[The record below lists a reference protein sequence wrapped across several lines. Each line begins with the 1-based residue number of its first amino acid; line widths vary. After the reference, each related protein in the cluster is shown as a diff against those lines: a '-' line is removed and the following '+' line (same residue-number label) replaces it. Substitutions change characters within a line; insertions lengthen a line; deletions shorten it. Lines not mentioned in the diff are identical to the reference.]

1 MFINYICK
9 NKHFKFSSQMFDKP
23 FTLDSTVRLI
33 IRLSMLS
40 LLIYAIYTLGDVLL
54 PFVAAWFV
62 AYMLNPFVNFFQK
75 KIKIKNRTLS
85 VVIVLIL
92 LIGIITGFV
101 YFILNSLSKEL
112 ADLEFLA
119 QQFISKH
126 DTSAYPEAI
135 KPHIERFLASIN
147 INEWLQQFT
156 YDEFINDLVPQAF
169 EVVSASLKY
178 VAGAVVIFLFTLYL
192 FFIMK
197 DFDNLSDKWNK
208 YVPEQ
213 YRDFSIKLLHDMGRY
228 MNTYF
233 RKQALISI
241 IVGTLFAIAFSII
254 GLEMAI
260 GLGLLIAVLHM
271 IPYMHTLGMIPAVFV
286 ALVQSAQYGDSF
298 GLYVL
303 YIVLA
308 FAVIQV
314 IVDAVLVP
322 KIMGDATGLNPAVI
336 LLSLSIWGALFGIL
350 GMIIA
355 LPITTLIVS
364 YYEYYVL
371 KKGVID
377 EK

>member
-1 MFINYICK
+1 
-9 NKHFKFSSQMFDKP
+9 MFDKP

-33 IRLSMLS
+33 IRLSIFS
-40 LLIYAIYTLGDVLL
+40 LLIYAIYTLGDILL

-85 VVIVLIL
+85 VIIVLIL
-92 LIGIITGFV
+92 LLGLISGFI

-112 ADLEFLA
+112 ADIEILA

-126 DTSAYPEAI
+126 NTSTYPEVI
-135 KPHIERFLASIN
+135 RPHLEKFLASIN

-156 YDEFINDLVPQAF
+156 YDEFFSDLVPQAF
-169 EVVSASLKY
+169 KVVSASLRY
-178 VAGAVVIFLFTLYL
+178 VAGAIVLFLFTLYL

-208 YVPEQ
+208 YVPTK
-213 YRDFSIKLLHDMGRY
+213 YRDFSVKLIGDMSKY

-271 IPYMHTLGMIPAVFV
+271 IPYMHTLGIIPAVFV
-286 ALVQSAQYGDSF
+286 ALVQSAQYGNNF

-308 FAVIQV
+308 FIIIQ
-314 IVDAVLVP
+314 IIIDAVLVP

-371 KKGVID
+371 KKGVTKNEEQKD
-377 EK
+377 K

>member
-1 MFINYICK
+1 MFE
-9 NKHFKFSSQMFDKP
+9 KP

-33 IRLSMLS
+33 IRLSIFS
-40 LLIYAIYTLGDVLL
+40 LLIYAVYTLGDVLL

-62 AYMLNPFVNFFQK
+62 AYMLNPFVNFFQN
-75 KIKIKNRTLS
+75 KIKIKNRTAS

-92 LIGIITGFV
+92 LMGLIGGFV
-101 YFILNSLSKEL
+101 YFIWDSLSKEL
-112 ADLEFLA
+112 SDIQYLA
-119 QQFISKH
+119 HQYVSNNN
-126 DTSAYPEAI
+126 TSQYPGFI
-135 KPHIERFLASIN
+135 KPHLEKFLASIN
-147 INEWLQQFT
+147 IEGWLKEFT
-156 YDEFINDLVPQAF
+156 YDEFINDLIPQAF

-178 VAGAVVIFLFTLYL
+178 VAGAVVLFLFTLYL

-208 YVPEQ
+208 YVPVQ
-213 YRDFSIKLLHDMGRY
+213 YRDFSIKLLHDMGNY

-286 ALVQSAQYGDSF
+286 ALVQSAQYGNNF

-303 YIVLA
+303 YIILA
-308 FAVIQV
+308 FGIIQV

-355 LPITTLIVS
+355 LPVTTLIVS
-364 YYEYYVL
+364 YYEFYVL
-371 KKGVID
+371 KKGVARD
-377 EK
+377 EEQKNQ

>member
-1 MFINYICK
+1 MFE
-9 NKHFKFSSQMFDKP
+9 KP

-33 IRLSMLS
+33 IRLSIFA
-40 LLIYAIYTLGDVLL
+40 LLIYAVYMLGDVLL

-62 AYMLNPFVNFFQK
+62 AYMLNPFVNFFQNK
-75 KIKIKNRTLS
+75 LKIKNRTAS

-92 LIGIITGFV
+92 LIGLIGAFV

-112 ADLEFLA
+112 EDLQFLA
-119 QQFISKH
+119 TEFISNQG
-126 DTSAYPEAI
+126 TAQYPGFI
-135 KPHIERFLASIN
+135 KPHIEKFLASIN
-147 INEWLQQFT
+147 IKQWLEQFT
-156 YDEFINDLVPQAF
+156 YEEFINDLVPQAF

-213 YRDFSIKLLHDMGRY
+213 YRDFSIKLLHDMGKY

-241 IVGTLFAIAFSII
+241 IVGTLFAIAFSIM
-254 GLEMAI
+254 GLGMSI

-271 IPYMHTLGMIPAVFV
+271 IPYMHTLGIIPALFV

-308 FAVIQV
+308 FGIIQV

-336 LLSLSIWGALFGIL
+336 LLSLSIWGAMFGIL

-371 KKGVID
+371 KIGATQKEEIKN
-377 EK
+377 E

>member
-1 MFINYICK
+1 
-9 NKHFKFSSQMFDKP
+9 
-23 FTLDSTVRLI
+23 
-33 IRLSMLS
+33 
-40 LLIYAIYTLGDVLL
+40 
-54 PFVAAWFV
+54 VAAWFV
-62 AYMLNPFVNFFQK
+62 AYMLNPIVNFFQN
-75 KIKIKNRTLS
+75 KIKIKNRTAS

-92 LIGIITGFV
+92 LMGLIGGFV
-101 YFILNSLSKEL
+101 YFIWNSLSKEL
-112 ADLEFLA
+112 SDIQYLAHQYVSNNNTSQYPGFIRPHLEKF
-119 QQFISKH
+119 F
-126 DTSAYPEAI
+126 
-135 KPHIERFLASIN
+135 ASIN
-147 INEWLQQFT
+147 IEGWLKEFT
-156 YDEFINDLVPQAF
+156 YDDFINDLVPQAF

-178 VAGAVVIFLFTLYL
+178 VAGAVVLFLFTLYL

-208 YVPEQ
+208 YVPER
-213 YRDFSIKLLHDMGRY
+213 YRDFSIKLLHDMGKY

-241 IVGTLFAIAFSII
+241 IVGTLFAIAFSIM
-254 GLEMAI
+254 GLGMSI

-271 IPYMHTLGMIPAVFV
+271 IPYMHTLGMIPALFV
-286 ALVQSAQYGDSF
+286 ALVQSAQYGESF

-303 YIVLA
+303 YIILA
-308 FAVIQV
+308 FGIIQV

-371 KKGVID
+371 DVKTKEKEELKD
-377 EK
+377 E

>member
-1 MFINYICK
+1 M
-9 NKHFKFSSQMFDKP
+9 
-23 FTLDSTVRLI
+23 
-33 IRLSMLS
+33 
-40 LLIYAIYTLGDVLL
+40 
-54 PFVAAWFV
+54 
-62 AYMLNPFVNFFQK
+62 
-75 KIKIKNRTLS
+75 
-85 VVIVLIL
+85 IVLIL
-92 LIGIITGFV
+92 LMGLIGGFV
-101 YFILNSLSKEL
+101 YFIWNSLSKEL
-112 ADLEFLA
+112 SDIQYLAHQYVSNNNTSQYPGFIRPHLEKF
-119 QQFISKH
+119 F
-126 DTSAYPEAI
+126 
-135 KPHIERFLASIN
+135 ASIN
-147 INEWLQQFT
+147 IEGWLKEFT
-156 YDEFINDLVPQAF
+156 YDDFINDLVPLAF

-178 VAGAVVIFLFTLYL
+178 VAGAVVLFLFTLYL

-208 YVPEQ
+208 YVPEK
-213 YRDFSIKLLHDMGRY
+213 YRDFSIKLIHDMGKY

-241 IVGTLFAIAFSII
+241 IVGTLFAIAFSIM
-254 GLEMAI
+254 GLGMSI

-271 IPYMHTLGMIPAVFV
+271 IPYMHTLGIIPALFV

-303 YIVLA
+303 YIILA
-308 FAVIQV
+308 FGIIQV

-364 YYEYYVL
+364 YYEYFVL
-371 KKGVID
+371 DVRTKEKEELKD
-377 EK
+377 E

>member
-1 MFINYICK
+1 MFE
-9 NKHFKFSSQMFDKP
+9 KP

-33 IRLSMLS
+33 IRLSIFS
-40 LLIYAIYTLGDVLL
+40 LLIYAVYTLGDVLL

-62 AYMLNPFVNFFQK
+62 AYMLNPIVNFFQNK
-75 KIKIKNRTLS
+75 LKIKNRTAS
-85 VVIVLIL
+85 VAIVLIL
-92 LIGIITGFV
+92 LMGLIATFV

-112 ADLEFLA
+112 SDLQFLA
-119 QQFISKH
+119 HQFVSNKN
-126 DTSAYPEAI
+126 TAQYPGFI
-135 KPHIERFLASIN
+135 RPHLETFLATIN
-147 INEWLQQFT
+147 IEGWLKGFT
-156 YDEFINDLVPQAF
+156 YDDFINDLIPQAF

-178 VAGAVVIFLFTLYL
+178 VAGAVVLFLFTLYL

-208 YVPEQ
+208 YVPGQ
-213 YRDFSIKLLHDMGRY
+213 YRNFSIKLLHDMGNY

-241 IVGTLFAIAFSII
+241 IVGTLFAIAFSIM
-254 GLEMAI
+254 GLEMSI

-271 IPYMHTLGMIPAVFV
+271 IPYMHTLAMIPALFV

-303 YIVLA
+303 YILLA
-308 FAVIQV
+308 FATIQV

-364 YYEYYVL
+364 YYEFYVL
-371 KKGVID
+371 QKGENIN
-377 EK
+377 EELSNE

>member
-1 MFINYICK
+1 MFE
-9 NKHFKFSSQMFDKP
+9 KP

-33 IRLSMLS
+33 IRLSIFA
-40 LLIYAIYTLGDVLL
+40 LLTYAVYTLGDVLL

-62 AYMLNPFVNFFQK
+62 AYMLNPIVNFFQNK
-75 KIKIKNRTLS
+75 LKIKNRTIS
-85 VVIVLIL
+85 VVIVLVL
-92 LIGIITGFV
+92 LIGLIGGFV
-101 YFILNSLSKEL
+101 YFIWNSLSKEL
-112 ADLEFLA
+112 SDIQYLVHQFASNKNSAQYPGFIRPHLEN
-119 QQFISKH
+119 
-126 DTSAYPEAI
+126 
-135 KPHIERFLASIN
+135 FLASIN
-147 INEWLQQFT
+147 IEGWLKEFT
-156 YDEFINDLVPQAF
+156 YDEFINDLIPQAF

-178 VAGAVVIFLFTLYL
+178 VAGAVVLFLFTLYL

-208 YVPEQ
+208 YVPGQ
-213 YRDFSIKLLHDMGRY
+213 YREFSIKLLHDMGKY

-241 IVGTLFAIAFSII
+241 IVGTLFAIAFSIM
-254 GLEMAI
+254 GLRMSV

-271 IPYMHTLGMIPAVFV
+271 IPYMHTLGMIPAMFI
-286 ALVQSAQYGDSF
+286 ALVQSAQYGNSF

-303 YIVLA
+303 YILLA
-308 FAVIQV
+308 FAIIQV

-364 YYEYYVL
+364 YYEFYVL
-371 KKGVID
+371 KRGATLKIE
-377 EK
+377 EKNE

>member
-1 MFINYICK
+1 MFE
-9 NKHFKFSSQMFDKP
+9 KP

-33 IRLSMLS
+33 IRLSMFS
-40 LLIYAIYTLGDVLL
+40 LLIYAVYTLGDVLL

-62 AYMLNPFVNFFQK
+62 AYMLNPFVNFFQNK
-75 KIKIKNRTLS
+75 LKIKNRTAS
-85 VVIVLIL
+85 VAIVLVL
-92 LIGIITGFV
+92 LMGLIGAFI

-112 ADLEFLA
+112 SDLEFLA
-119 QQFISKH
+119 QQFINNLN
-126 DTSAYPEAI
+126 TEQYPGFIRAHLET
-135 KPHIERFLASIN
+135 FLASIN
-147 INEWLQQFT
+147 ISEWLQQFT
-156 YDEFINDLVPQAF
+156 YDEFINDLIPQAF

-178 VAGAVVIFLFTLYL
+178 VAGAVVLFLFTLYL

-208 YVPEQ
+208 YVPYQ
-213 YRDFSIKLLHDMGRY
+213 YRNFSVKLLHDMGKY

-241 IVGTLFAIAFSII
+241 IVGTLFAIAFSIM
-254 GLEMAI
+254 GLEMAV

-271 IPYMHTLGMIPAVFV
+271 IPYMHTLGLIPALFV
-286 ALVQSAQYGDSF
+286 ALVHSAQYGDSF

-303 YIVLA
+303 YIAITFIV
-308 FAVIQV
+308 VQV

-336 LLSLSIWGALFGIL
+336 LLSLSIWGALLGIL

-364 YYEYYVL
+364 YYEFYVL
-371 KKGVID
+371 KVD
-377 EK
+377 EGIKNE

>member
-1 MFINYICK
+1 
-9 NKHFKFSSQMFDKP
+9 MFDKP

-33 IRLSMLS
+33 IRLCIFSFF
-40 LLIYAIYTLGDVLL
+40 IYAIYTLGDVLL

-75 KIKIKNRTLS
+75 KIKIKNRTIS
-85 VVIVLIL
+85 VTIVLIL
-92 LIGIITGFV
+92 LLGLIAGFI

-119 QQFISKH
+119 QQFISKQNTTQFP
-126 DTSAYPEAI
+126 DII
-135 KPHIERFLASIN
+135 KPHLTKFLASIN
-147 INEWLQQFT
+147 IESWLKEFT
-156 YDEFINDLVPQAF
+156 YEEFINDLIPQAF

-178 VAGAVVIFLFTLYL
+178 VAGAVVLFLFTLYL

-213 YRDFSIKLLHDMGRY
+213 YRDFSIKLLGDMGTY

-233 RKQALISI
+233 RKQALISV

-271 IPYMHTLGMIPAVFV
+271 IPYMHTLGFIPAIFI
-286 ALVQSAQYGDSF
+286 ALVQSAQY
-298 GLYVL
+298 
-303 YIVLA
+303 A

-314 IVDAVLVP
+314 IVDAFLVP

-364 YYEYYVL
+364 YYEFYVL
-371 KKGVID
+371 KVGTKEKEELKD
-377 EK
+377 E

>member
-1 MFINYICK
+1 
-9 NKHFKFSSQMFDKP
+9 MFDKP

-33 IRLSMLS
+33 IRLSIFS
-40 LLIYAIYTLGDVLL
+40 LLIYAVYTLGDVLL

-62 AYMLNPFVNFFQK
+62 AYMLNPFVNFFQNK
-75 KIKIKNRTLS
+75 LKIKNRTAS
-85 VVIVLIL
+85 VTIVLIL
-92 LIGIITGFV
+92 LIGIIGSFI

-112 ADLEFLA
+112 TDLQYLA
-119 QQFISKH
+119 TQFISKQ
-126 DTSAYPEAI
+126 DTSQYPGFIRSHLET
-135 KPHIERFLASIN
+135 FFASIN
-147 INEWLQQFT
+147 IDEWLKQFT
-156 YDEFINDLVPQAF
+156 YEEFINDLIPQAF
-169 EVVSASLKY
+169 NVVSASLKY
-178 VAGAVVIFLFTLYL
+178 IAGAVVLFLFTLYL

-208 YVPEQ
+208 YVPNQ
-213 YRDFSIKLLHDMGRY
+213 YREFSIKLLHDMGTF

-271 IPYMHTLGMIPAVFV
+271 IPYMHTLGFIPAVFV

-303 YIVLA
+303 YIVLT
-308 FAVIQV
+308 FGIIQV
-314 IVDAVLVP
+314 IVDAILVP
-322 KIMGDATGLNPAVI
+322 KIMGDATGLNPAII
-336 LLSLSIWGALFGIL
+336 LLSLSIWGALLGIL

-364 YYEYYVL
+364 YYEFYVL
-371 KKGVID
+371 KKVDNINEELSD
-377 EK
+377 E

>member
-1 MFINYICK
+1 MFE
-9 NKHFKFSSQMFDKP
+9 KP

-33 IRLSMLS
+33 IRLSIFA
-40 LLIYAIYTLGDVLL
+40 LLIYTVYTLGDVLL

-62 AYMLNPFVNFFQK
+62 AYMLNPFVNFFQNK
-75 KIKIKNRTLS
+75 LKIKNRTAS
-85 VVIVLIL
+85 VSIVLIL
-92 LIGIITGFV
+92 LIAIIGAFF
-101 YFILNSLSKEL
+101 YFILNSLNKEL
-112 ADLEFLA
+112 EDLQFLA
-119 QQFISKH
+119 TEFSLKQSTIQ
-126 DTSAYPEAI
+126 YPEFI
-135 KPHIERFLASIN
+135 KPHIEKFLASFDIKQWF
-147 INEWLQQFT
+147 EQFT
-156 YDEFINDLVPQAF
+156 YEEFINDLIPQAF
-169 EVVSASLKY
+169 DVVSASLKY
-178 VAGAVVIFLFTLYL
+178 VAGAVVLFLFTLYL

-208 YVPEQ
+208 YVPNQ
-213 YRDFSIKLLHDMGRY
+213 YRDFSVKLLSDLGTY

-260 GLGLLIAVLHM
+260 GLGLLITVLHM
-271 IPYMHTLGMIPAVFV
+271 IPYMHTLGMIPALFV
-286 ALVQSAQYGDSF
+286 ALVQSAQNGHNF

-303 YIVLA
+303 YIIIA

-314 IVDAVLVP
+314 IVDAILVP
-322 KIMGDATGLNPAVI
+322 KIMGEATGLNPAVI

-364 YYEYYVL
+364 YYEFYIL
-371 KKGVID
+371 KKGISKEELD
-377 EK
+377 K

>member
-1 MFINYICK
+1 MFE
-9 NKHFKFSSQMFDKP
+9 KP

-33 IRLSMLS
+33 IRLSIFS
-40 LLIYAIYTLGDVLL
+40 LLIYAVYVLGDVLL

-62 AYMLNPFVNFFQK
+62 AYMLNPFVNFFQNNL
-75 KIKIKNRTLS
+75 KIKNRTAS
-85 VVIVLIL
+85 VAIVLAL
-92 LIGIITGFV
+92 LIGLIGAFI
-101 YFILNSLSKEL
+101 YFFLNSLNQEL
-112 ADLEFLA
+112 TDLQYLA
-119 QQFISKH
+119 SQFISNQK
-126 DTSAYPEAI
+126 TSEYPGFLR
-135 KPHIERFLASIN
+135 PHLETFFASIK
-147 INEWLQQFT
+147 IEDWFKQFT
-156 YDEFINDLVPQAF
+156 YDEFINDLIPQAF

-178 VAGAVVIFLFTLYL
+178 VAGTVVLFLFTLYL

-208 YVPEQ
+208 YVPNQ
-213 YRDFSIKLLHDMGRY
+213 YRNFSVKLLHDMGKY

-241 IVGTLFAIAFSII
+241 IVGTLFAIAFSIM
-254 GLEMAI
+254 GLEMAV

-271 IPYMHTLGMIPAVFV
+271 IPYMHTLGLIPALFV
-286 ALVQSAQYGDSF
+286 ALVHSAQYGDSF

-303 YIVLA
+303 YIAITFIV
-308 FAVIQV
+308 VQV

-336 LLSLSIWGALFGIL
+336 LLSLSIWGALLGIL

-364 YYEYYVL
+364 YYEFYVL
-371 KKGVID
+371 KVD
-377 EK
+377 EGIKNE

>member
-1 MFINYICK
+1 
-9 NKHFKFSSQMFDKP
+9 
-23 FTLDSTVRLI
+23 
-33 IRLSMLS
+33 
-40 LLIYAIYTLGDVLL
+40 
-54 PFVAAWFV
+54 
-62 AYMLNPFVNFFQK
+62 
-75 KIKIKNRTLS
+75 
-85 VVIVLIL
+85 
-92 LIGIITGFV
+92 
-101 YFILNSLSKEL
+101 
-112 ADLEFLA
+112 
-119 QQFISKH
+119 
-126 DTSAYPEAI
+126 
-135 KPHIERFLASIN
+135 
-147 INEWLQQFT
+147 
-156 YDEFINDLVPQAF
+156 
-169 EVVSASLKY
+169 
-178 VAGAVVIFLFTLYL
+178 
-192 FFIMK
+192 
-197 DFDNLSDKWNK
+197 
-208 YVPEQ
+208 
-213 YRDFSIKLLHDMGRY
+213 MGMY

-286 ALVQSAQYGDSF
+286 ALVQSAQYGVSF

-364 YYEYYVL
+364 YYEFYVL
-371 KKGVID
+371 KKGVTINEEQKD
-377 EK
+377 K

>member
-1 MFINYICK
+1 
-9 NKHFKFSSQMFDKP
+9 MFDKP

-33 IRLSMLS
+33 IRLCIFSFF
-40 LLIYAIYTLGDVLL
+40 IYAIYTLGDVLL

-75 KIKIKNRTLS
+75 KIKIKNRTIS
-85 VVIVLIL
+85 VTIVLIL
-92 LIGIITGFV
+92 LLGLISGFI

-119 QQFISKH
+119 QQFISKQNTTQFP
-126 DTSAYPEAI
+126 DII
-135 KPHIERFLASIN
+135 KPHLTKFLASIN
-147 INEWLQQFT
+147 IESWLKEFT
-156 YDEFINDLVPQAF
+156 YDEFINDLIPQAF

-178 VAGAVVIFLFTLYL
+178 VAGAVVLFLFTLYL

-213 YRDFSIKLLHDMGRY
+213 YRDFSIKLLGDMGTY

-233 RKQALISI
+233 RKQALISV
-241 IVGTLFAIAFSII
+241 IVGTLFAIAFSIT

-271 IPYMHTLGMIPAVFV
+271 IPYMHTLGFIPAIFI
-286 ALVQSAQYGDSF
+286 ALVQSAQYGNSF

-314 IVDAVLVP
+314 IVDAFLVP

-364 YYEYYVL
+364 YYEFYVL
-371 KKGVID
+371 KKGVTINEEQKD
-377 EK
+377 K

>member
-1 MFINYICK
+1 MFE
-9 NKHFKFSSQMFDKP
+9 KP

-33 IRLSMLS
+33 IRLGIFA
-40 LLIYAIYTLGDVLL
+40 LLIYAVYTLGDVLL

-62 AYMLNPFVNFFQK
+62 AYMLNPIVNFFQN
-75 KIKIKNRTLS
+75 KIKIKNRTAS

-92 LIGIITGFV
+92 LMGLIGGFV
-101 YFILNSLSKEL
+101 YFIWNSLSKEL
-112 ADLEFLA
+112 SDIQYLAHQFVSNKNTSQYPGFIRPHLET
-119 QQFISKH
+119 I
-126 DTSAYPEAI
+126 
-135 KPHIERFLASIN
+135 LASIN
-147 INEWLQQFT
+147 IEGWLKEFT
-156 YDEFINDLVPQAF
+156 YDEFINDLIPQAF

-178 VAGAVVIFLFTLYL
+178 VAGAVVLFLFTLYL

-213 YRDFSIKLLHDMGRY
+213 YRDFSVKLLHDMGKY

-241 IVGTLFAIAFSII
+241 IVGTLFAIAFSIM
-254 GLEMAI
+254 GLGMSI

-271 IPYMHTLGMIPAVFV
+271 IPYMHTLGMIPALFV
-286 ALVQSAQYGDSF
+286 ALVQSAQYGESF

-303 YIVLA
+303 YIILA
-308 FAVIQV
+308 FGIIQV

-364 YYEYYVL
+364 YYEFYVL
-371 KKGVID
+371 KMGVNQKEEIKN
-377 EK
+377 E

>member
-1 MFINYICK
+1 
-9 NKHFKFSSQMFDKP
+9 MFDKP

-33 IRLSMLS
+33 IRLSMLAV
-40 LLIYAIYTLGDVLL
+40 LIYAIYTLGDVLL

-62 AYMLNPFVNFFQK
+62 AYMLNPFVSFFQK
-75 KIKIKNRTLS
+75 KLKFKNRTLS
-85 VVIVLIL
+85 VAVVLIL
-92 LIGIITGFV
+92 LLGLIAGFI

-119 QQFISKH
+119 QQFISKQ
-126 DTSAYPEAI
+126 DVSTYPEAI
-135 KPHIERFLASIN
+135 RPHIEKFIASIK
-147 INEWLQQFT
+147 IESWWKGFT
-156 YDEFINDLVPQAF
+156 YDEFINDIVPQAF

-178 VAGAVVIFLFTLYL
+178 VAGAVVLFLFTLYL

-208 YVPEQ
+208 YVPIQ
-213 YRDFSIKLLHDMGRY
+213 YRDFSIKLIGDMGNY

-233 RKQALISI
+233 RKQVLISI

-271 IPYMHTLGMIPAVFV
+271 IPYMHTLGMVPALFV

-303 YIVLA
+303 YIILA
-308 FAVIQV
+308 FGIIQV

-355 LPITTLIVS
+355 LPVTTLIVS

-371 KKGVID
+371 MKGVTQHEEQKD
-377 EK
+377 K